1 MLSRRPA
8 AQFGGQAV
16 LFGGLAVPLEWPGWL
31 AMPLE
36 GTTAQLVAS
45 GTTQPRIARRTPA
58 AAAQSE
64 ACRCRPHCA
73 RRSKRRW
80 PTFGKATH
88 RPNSLGWLPARPARG
103 RGKLLAR
110 PTQPTQMG
118 PKEVRAPTSSCTYC
132 LATVVQPVL
141 CRFVAWLSKTACLF
155 GYGSRRASELPQLA
169 THRTNCHK
177 LRYAQRQSARHEESR
192 STLTYL
198 NKGK

>member
-1 MLSRRPA
+1 MRRREGARWPAMLSRRPA
-8 AQFGGQAV
+8 ALFGGQAV
-16 LFGGLAVPLEWPGWL
+16 LFGGLAAPLEWPGWL

-36 GTTAQLVAS
+36 GTTARLVAS
-45 GTTQPRIARRTPA
+45 GTQPRIARRTPA
-58 AAAQSE
+58 AAAQGA

-141 CRFVAWLSKTACLF
+141 CRFVAWLSKNRVPFRLWI
-155 GYGSRRASELPQLA
+155 SPRIRASTTSHTSHKLPQIAL
-169 THRTNCHK
+169 C
-177 LRYAQRQSARHEESR
+177 SAAIG
-192 STLTYL
+192 ST
-198 NKGK
+198 